1 MTAPRHSLRPWAA
14 ALAFAVTLASAL
26 VLPFAASAAEI
37 APFTPAAF
45 DAAEAAGKP
54 ILIDVSAPW
63 CPTCKAQHPI
73 LSNLEAEAKFK
84 DLVVLDVDFDSQKDV
99 LRRFGVR
106 MQSTLIAFK
115 GDRETARST
124 GETRAEPI
132 ARLLDSAL

>member
-1 MTAPRHSLRPWAA
+1 MTASLRFAA
-14 ALAFAVTLASAL
+14 ALASAFA
-26 VLPFAASAAEI
+26 LPHAASAAEVK
-37 APFTPAAF
+37 PFTPAAF
-45 DAAEAAGKP
+45 DAAGAAGRP

-73 LSNLEAEAKFK
+73 LSNLEAQPKFK

-115 GDRETARST
+115 GDKEMARST
-124 GETRAEPI
+124 GETRPAPLAE
-132 ARLLDSAL
+132 LLDSAL

>member
-1 MTAPRHSLRPWAA
+1 MTAARRFAA
-14 ALAFAVTLASAL
+14 ALALGSSL
-26 VLPFAASAAEI
+26 VLPLAASAAEVE
-37 APFTPAAF
+37 PFTPAAF
-45 DAAEAAGKP
+45 DAAKAAGKP

-73 LSNLEAEAKFK
+73 LSNLEAQPKFK

-124 GETRAEPI
+124 GETGAAPI
-132 ARLLDSAL
+132 AKLLDSAL

>member
-1 MTAPRHSLRPWAA
+1 MIAPRHLPLASLVVLALAA
-14 ALAFAVTLASAL
+14 AYPRV
-26 VLPFAASAAEI
+26 ASAADI
-37 APFTPAAF
+37 KPFTSAAF
-45 DAAEAAGKP
+45 DAAKAAGRP

-73 LSNLEAEAKFK
+73 LSGLEAEPKFK

-115 GDRETARST
+115 GDKETKRST
-124 GETRAEPI
+124 GDTKPASIAE
-132 ARLLDSAL
+132 LLDTTL